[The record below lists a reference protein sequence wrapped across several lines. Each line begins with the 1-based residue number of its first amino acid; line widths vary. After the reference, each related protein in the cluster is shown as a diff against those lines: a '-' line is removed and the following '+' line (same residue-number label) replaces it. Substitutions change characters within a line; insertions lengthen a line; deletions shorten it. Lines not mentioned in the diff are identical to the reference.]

1 MESWLK
7 RIWLVNGLL
16 IFVLLISFGVA
27 WITSIVPR
35 GNADSGPFLDTRSL
49 PQGVDSAVSQDLSLS
64 LPVRVGRTNT
74 IYALVKVK
82 DLSTA
87 QPKNLLREVKLA
99 EYSSVSQ
106 SPAVVNIVFSDIDG
120 SNAHLLLNAKA
131 FISSFSFPNY
141 LDSLQSYI
149 LYHIAFYDT
158 DHDGRLTQRDSAQ
171 IYISD
176 LNGKDLQPLLPKNID
191 VITYDQSSDGRS
203 IFLLTRSPIQGHETK
218 AEDWPERV
226 MVYDVHSRLLR
237 PFFGGVDWSRKA
249 QDILWSK

>member
-7 RIWLVNGLL
+7 RIWLVNGVL
-16 IFVLLISFGVA
+16 IFVLLISAGVA
-27 WITSIVPR
+27 WITSIIPR

-49 PQGVDSAVSQDLSLS
+49 PRGVDSTVSQDLSLS
-64 LPVRVGRTNT
+64 LPNRVGRTNT
-74 IYALVKVK
+74 MYALVKVK
-82 DLSTA
+82 DLSA
-87 QPKNLLREVKLA
+87 PQPKDALREVKLA

-106 SPAVVNIVFSDIDG
+106 SPAVVNIVFSNLDG
-120 SNAHLLLNAKA
+120 SNAHLLLNRKA
-131 FISSFSFPNY
+131 FISSFSFPSY

-149 LYHIAFYDT
+149 LYHVAFYDT
-158 DHDGRLTQRDSAQ
+158 DHDGRLTQRDSSQ
-171 IYISD
+171 LYISD
-176 LNGKDLQPLLPKNID
+176 LNGQNLQLMLPKNID

-203 IFLLTRSPIQGHETK
+203 IFLLTRAPIPGRQAK

-237 PFFGGVDWSRKA
+237 PYFAEVDWSRKA